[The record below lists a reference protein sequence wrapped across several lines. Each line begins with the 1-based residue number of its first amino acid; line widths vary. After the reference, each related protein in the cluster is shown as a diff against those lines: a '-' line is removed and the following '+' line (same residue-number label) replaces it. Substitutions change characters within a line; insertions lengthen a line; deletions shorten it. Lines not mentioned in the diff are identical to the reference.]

1 MLHLIERLLPRGLH
15 RLALRVA
22 HRVRHRYRLLFRPAI
37 AGVSVFVGDGAG
49 RLLLVR
55 HSYGSGAWSLPGGG
69 MSHDEDPLDAAR
81 REMSE
86 ELGIDLADMRLVE
99 KLEETISG
107 APHTAYLV
115 AAQAVGELRPDG
127 REVIEAR
134 FFGSGEWP
142 EPISPLALKRIAVWE
157 GDVR

>member
-1 MLHLIERLLPRGLH
+1 
-15 RLALRVA
+15 
-22 HRVRHRYRLLFRPAI
+22 
-37 AGVSVFVGDGAG
+37 
-49 RLLLVR
+49 
-55 HSYGSGAWSLPGGG
+55 

-86 ELGIDLADMRLVE
+86 ELGIYLADMRLVE

-107 APHTAYLV
+107 APHTAFLV